1 MEIYKQPN
9 NIENRTANTPEITI
23 ANVFTSFTLADRAA
37 LSYAKLHDFGVMTET
52 ERNVVNEVLDFR
64 YWQILLQKSVAADGL
79 SAIWLVST
87 GFDPPT
93 LAALRNFDAT
103 LRAAP
108 SLSRRRSCD

>member
-1 MEIYKQPN
+1 MDDKQKGPPF
-9 NIENRTANTPEITI
+9 IPCR
-23 ANVFTSFTLADRAA
+23 
-37 LSYAKLHDFGVMTET
+37 
-52 ERNVVNEVLDFR
+52 VV